1 MIKKLVDKQFL
12 IHKELK
18 ITKIKIAIQTI
29 RKKDKEEKEEKIL
42 RKKLIK
48 SHQMI
53 LSFQIYHLNKP
64 NCTKIKTFKL

>member
-1 MIKKLVDKQFL
+1 VIKKLVDKQFL

-18 ITKIKIAIQTI
+18 ITRIKIVIQTI

>member
-1 MIKKLVDKQFL
+1 MIKKLVDKLFL

-18 ITKIKIAIQTI
+18 ITKIKIVIQTI
-29 RKKDKEEKEEKIL
+29 RKKDKEEKEKL
-42 RKKLIK
+42 LKKKLIK

-64 NCTKIKTFKL
+64 SCIKTKTFKL

>member
-1 MIKKLVDKQFL
+1 MIKKLVDKLFP
-12 IHKELK
+12 IHKEFK
-18 ITKIKIAIQTI
+18 ITRIKIVIQTI
-29 RKKDKEEKEEKIL
+29 RKKDKEEKEEKL
-42 RKKLIK
+42 LKKKLIK